1 MLESAMRTLLIAL
14 LASALLSGCASQPAS
29 PDGTWIN
36 QAAITAAVERGNLR
50 EALLAYGPNLEWQID
65 SQRQLASYTNGFER
79 GEGQLTRAADGQWR
93 VLFYGDFHE
102 HLSISGDELVQ
113 AQSDTWPEQ
122 RFARVPADSS
132 ALPVPG
138 SRFEQALYSAFLGGT
153 WTIEE
158 GLGQGGLVLFQA
170 DGSVQGLPGAERY
183 ALCLAG
189 DCAAMSGEFDSLWLQ
204 LGEQG
209 QSWIFERDGE
219 QLRIFKALNR
229 SQVDEMPSYA
239 KGAQRWLLVKR

>member
-1 MLESAMRTLLIAL
+1 MRHFLIAL
-14 LASALLSGCASQPAS
+14 LVGALLSGCASKPAS

-50 EALLAYGPNLEWQID
+50 EALLAYGPNLEWQLD

-79 GEGQLTRAADGQWR
+79 GEGQLAQTADGQWR
-93 VLFYGDFHE
+93 VLFYGDFNE
-102 HLSISGDELVQ
+102 HLSLSGDELVQ

-122 RFARVPADSS
+122 RFTRAPGDAT
-132 ALPVPG
+132 ALAVPG
-138 SRFEQALYSAFLGGT
+138 SSFEHALYSAFLGGT

-219 QLRIFKALNR
+219 QLRIFTAINR

-239 KGAQRWLLVKR
+239 KGTQHWLLVKR